1 MCGLRLVLIAMV
13 RLYQR
18 ILSPLSIGA
27 CRFYPSCSEY
37 ALWLLRFDTFPSA
50 FYKIIFRILSCNQF
64 FQGGIGYPVVS
75 LEIRNLVFAPKWVK
89 YWFVP
94 TEKVSFLDIIPV
106 AKKTYIIQVYIIKS
120 FPKR

>member
-1 MCGLRLVLIAMV
+1 MRLVFIAIV
-13 RLYQR
+13 RLYQKFF
-18 ILSPLSIGA
+18 SPLSVGA

-50 FYKIIFRILSCNQF
+50 ICKIVFRILNCNQF
-64 FQGGIGYPVVS
+64 FKGGIVYPVVS
-75 LEIRNLVFAPKWVK
+75 IKFQNLIFAPKWVE

-106 AKKTYIIQVYIIKS
+106 PKKTYTIRVYIIKS